1 MYTQVANRD
10 DDDHI
15 QGPPAVPS
23 SPPPPFRSRPSSIE
37 SHRLLSQQ
45 DPLISDA
52 DRTLAETFDSPSD
65 DEGSEDEHDD
75 DGGDDRR
82 RLISRT
88 NTEDATSVGATA
100 ATASHPGIERRV
112 TQLPVF
118 AARSGRTY
126 GGGGGND
133 GVFANLSAKPSR
145 GEDVDEKPPVSD
157 TSLAVWSMM
166 SNANVYILSPTNKQP
181 PMQRLRT
188 GRRPSSPLA

>member
-1 MYTQVANRD
+1 
-10 DDDHI
+10 
-15 QGPPAVPS
+15 
-23 SPPPPFRSRPSSIE
+23 
-37 SHRLLSQQ
+37 
-45 DPLISDA
+45 LISDA

-65 DEGSEDEHDD
+65 DEGSEDEHAD

-88 NTEDATSVGATA
+88 NTEDGASVGATA

-157 TSLAVWSMM
+157 SSLVVWVMM
-166 SNANVYILSPTNKQP
+166 SNANVYISSPTNKQP